1 MTDDSLRG
9 AKVVVTGASRGIG
22 QGVAAMFCA
31 EGSTVAGIDLRDGG
45 ETAKLCGEGF
55 RHFPC
60 DLAQPEQIASAFAAV
75 DEWFGG
81 AAPDV
86 LVCVAGIAPE
96 VSFIDTPVE
105 VFDEVFAVNVRAVF
119 LCGQEGARR
128 MRAAGGG
135 RIVNI
140 ASTASV
146 QAWAMQAVYG
156 ASKGAVALLTK
167 CMAIEL
173 AAHGI
178 TVNAVGPGH
187 DRDAA
192 RRALP
197 GRPAHARERAR
208 PRAAR
213 PSRHA
218 RGHRRRRALPGARRA
233 LDDGAGHVR
242 RRRLPR
248 RRADDGAGRR
258 DQGQAWTLMDLG
270 LTDARVL
277 VSGGSYGIGRE
288 IVRVFLA
295 EGARVA
301 VAARGQERL
310 DALCAELAAGD
321 RLVPLVADVGD
332 AAQVESLAE
341 RAIAALGGLDVL
353 IANATANREGRSDD
367 DYQASFAVDL
377 MQSVRLL
384 EAVRTRQPGKPLSV
398 VCTSSIVGKS
408 GDTPEHAYGAAKAA
422 LLAFTKNAAV
432 TFGPEGTRVNAVAP
446 GAIFFDGGWWDGV
459 RIRDPEGFARA
470 LANIPRGQ
478 MGAPEEVAD
487 VVCFLASKRAA
498 HVNGATVLVDGG
510 EFKGYA

>member
-1 MTDDSLRG
+1 
-9 AKVVVTGASRGIG
+9 
-22 QGVAAMFCA
+22 
-31 EGSTVAGIDLRDGG
+31 
-45 ETAKLCGEGF
+45 
-55 RHFPC
+55 
-60 DLAQPEQIASAFAAV
+60 
-75 DEWFGG
+75 
-81 AAPDV
+81 
-86 LVCVAGIAPE
+86 
-96 VSFIDTPVE
+96 
-105 VFDEVFAVNVRAVF
+105 
-119 LCGQEGARR
+119 
-128 MRAAGGG
+128 
-135 RIVNI
+135 
-140 ASTASV
+140 
-146 QAWAMQAVYG
+146 
-156 ASKGAVALLTK
+156 
-167 CMAIEL
+167 
-173 AAHGI
+173 
-178 TVNAVGPGH
+178 
-187 DRDAA
+187 
-192 RRALP
+192 
-197 GRPAHARERAR
+197 
-208 PRAAR
+208 
-213 PSRHA
+213 
-218 RGHRRRRALPGARRA
+218 
-233 LDDGAGHVR
+233 
-242 RRRLPR
+242 
-248 RRADDGAGRR
+248 
-258 DQGQAWTLMDLG
+258 MDLG
-270 LTDARVL
+270 LRDARVL

-310 DALCAELAAGD
+310 DALCAELAVGD
-321 RLVPLVADVGD
+321 RLVPLAADVGD

-459 RIRDPEGFARA
+459 RTRDPEGFARA